1 MRKKIG
7 LLLALP
13 LITFAAN
20 SSAPEP
26 QPGLYRVTVGVTG
39 ENMPP
44 GMVEESTEQ
53 CVTKDDLA
61 ADPSTLLGE
70 NAGMEGCEITENSW
84 GNGKISM
91 KLECSIEGALASA
104 ESKGSYN
111 ASSYELITT
120 MTIKMGEMSMDMK
133 TTVRGERIGDC

>member
-1 MRKKIG
+1 MHKKTG
-7 LLLALP
+7 LLLVLP
-13 LITFAAN
+13 LIALSAN

-26 QPGLYRVTVGVTG
+26 EPGLYRVTVGITG
-39 ENMPP
+39 EDLPP
-44 GMVEESTEQ
+44 GMVEESVEQ
-53 CVTKDDLA
+53 CVTKEDFS

-70 NAGMEGCEITENSW
+70 NAGMEGCEITENNW

-91 KLECSIEGALASA
+91 KLECSMEGGLASA
-104 ESKGSYN
+104 ESKGTYN

-120 MTIKMGEMSMDMK
+120 MTISIGEMNMDML